1 MGLDMDFY
9 KVNGNGEKEHLHYFR
24 KHSDLNG
31 ILQECWVE
39 KNLDKDPGEFN
50 CSEFEVTLDEVER
63 IKNFMETF
71 KNGNNKR
78 YVGFF
83 WGQSTEEDWEETKT
97 LLEEITEIIND
108 GQKVVY
114 VPWW

>member
-9 KVNGNGEKEHLHYFR
+9 KVDVNGEKEHLRYFR

-39 KNLDKDPGEFN
+39 KNFDKDPGEFN

-63 IKNFMETF
+63 IKNFMETSR
-71 KNGNNKR
+71 NSNKH

-83 WGQSTEEDWEETKT
+83 WGQSTEEDWEETEI
-97 LLEEITEIIND
+97 LLEEIVETINN